1 MPKADRRVR
10 PTVGELTDRLA
21 IDQIKQLRAPE
32 RHAAVEKEVQQ
43 IEHDLDGVFNAAGQ
57 PLCADLVRL
66 TVALAQVNLHI
77 WQAKETM
84 QSTPQR
90 FAESMKLAHQLN
102 GIRNQAKNRI
112 SALAGSATAPLPTN
126 TSREDLS
133 GWRFSVLD
141 TPQRG
146 GR

>member
-1 MPKADRRVR
+1 MANADRRVQL
-10 PTVGELTDRLA
+10 TAGELADRLT
-21 IDQIKQLRAPE
+21 IDQIKQLRKPE
-32 RHAAVEKEVQQ
+32 RHAAIEEEIRS
-43 IEHDLDGVFNAAGQ
+43 IEHDLDAIFGAAGR
-57 PLCADLVRL
+57 PFSVELVRL

-84 QSTPQR
+84 QASPAR
-90 FAESMKLAHQLN
+90 FAECMKLAHQLN

-112 SALAGSATAPLPTN
+112 SAIAGPASAPLPTN

-141 TPQRG
+141 APERDHP
-146 GR
+146 